1 MAPGWRKVASLL
13 FSLFLPSFRL
23 PCLHWSFLFFFLLIP
38 RKGELLKSFPPQKLN
53 RTETLSNTSESESR
67 LLFNMPFICPYKQG
81 ITTNRGGELK
91 LKFVK
96 LQFPAGVGASE
107 GEQLQEDEQ
116 RRTDEA
122 ERHRASA
129 DGRESAAPS
138 F

>member
-1 MAPGWRKVASLL
+1 MSPLE
-13 FSLFLPSFRL
+13 LP
-23 PCLHWSFLFFFLLIP
+23 FFFLLIP

-53 RTETLSNTSESESR
+53 RAETLSNTSESESR

-81 ITTNRGGELK
+81 ITTDRGGELK

-122 ERHRASA
+122 ERQRASA